1 MLIPVCLSG
10 RPYAVLHAPGLKVA
24 HRLVDAHNIYR
35 RPLKCAM
42 VFAAWIVSSAME
54 EV

>member
-1 MLIPVCLSG
+1 MRPV
-10 RPYAVLHAPGLKVA
+10 PLHAPGPNVA

-42 VFAAWIVSSAME
+42 VFAAWIVSSVME